1 MTFKDIALIILSEY
15 EIKTRSKGMVGMEKE
30 VKYFIKDK
38 KTGTVYNGIEET
50 RKALENDNERLNE
63 FNKAYDY
70 YKKFGWFGGWN
81 GDLHEIDLMV
91 L

>member
-1 MTFKDIALIILSEY
+1 
-15 EIKTRSKGMVGMEKE
+15 MEKE

-38 KTGTVYNGIEET
+38 KTGVVHNGIEEA
-50 RKALENDNERLNE
+50 RKALKNDNERLNE

-70 YKKFGWFGGWN
+70 YKKLGWFGGWN
-81 GDLHEIDLMV
+81 SDLHEIDLMV

>member
-1 MTFKDIALIILSEY
+1 MI
-15 EIKTRSKGMVGMEKE
+15 RMEKE

-38 KTGTVYNGIEET
+38 KTGTVHNGIEET